1 MKKKRIKYSKKAGLP
16 PESLVY
22 TGSREASSTSI
33 EMLIYDEAGCERKTV
48 ESLPQMIKKLNPE
61 KVNLLILNNITN
73 VTLIEELGKYFHIHP
88 LMLEDVLNT
97 SHLPKAEESGD
108 QLMLTLKLFTFTENG
123 ELDHQHV
130 SFILGEYYVLVLK
143 DFENNVFSDL
153 ETRITNGK
161 SHARHKT
168 VDYLFYLLI
177 DTLVDSYY
185 HIIDEIY
192 NRIDKME
199 ERLLED
205 PRSNYIKDIYVIR
218 QSMSE
223 MRSVIYPVR
232 ESLLNI
238 VQGDYPLLTPDT
250 VGYLHDVKDHINHI
264 IQMYESGRDTL
275 SDLIELNSS
284 NINNRLNG
292 SMNLLTIITTLF
304 IPLTLIAGIYGMNFR
319 FMPELGW
326 KLGYPFAGAIMLI
339 TAGIMYLI
347 MKRKKLL

>member
-1 MKKKRIKYSKKAGLP
+1 MKKRRTKYSKKAGLP

-22 TGSREASSTSI
+22 TGSRKDSSTSI
-33 EMLIYDEAGCERKTV
+33 EMLIYNEEDCERKTA
-48 ESLPQMIKKLNPE
+48 ESLGEMKKIIKPE
-61 KVNLLILNNITN
+61 KVNLLISSSITD
-73 VTLIEELGKYFHIHP
+73 VTLIEELGKFFHIHP
-88 LMLEDVLNT
+88 LILEDVLNT

-108 QLMLTLKLFTFTENG
+108 QLLLTLKLFNFNENG
-123 ELDHQHV
+123 ELEHQHV

-143 DFENNVFSDL
+143 DFEDNIFADL
-153 ETRITNGK
+153 ETRIMNGK

-177 DTLVDSYY
+177 DTLIDSYY
-185 HIIDEIY
+185 HIIDEVY

-199 ERLLED
+199 ERLLEHSRD
-205 PRSNYIKDIYVIR
+205 NFIMDIYAIR

-232 ESLLNI
+232 ESLLNM
-238 VQGDYPLLTPDT
+238 VQGDYPLLSADT

-304 IPLTLIAGIYGMNFR
+304 IPLTLIAGIYGMNFKY
-319 FMPELGW
+319 MPELSW
-326 KLGYPFAGAIMLI
+326 KMGYPFAGAIMLI

>member
-1 MKKKRIKYSKKAGLP
+1 MKNRRIKYSRKAGLP

-22 TGSREASSTSI
+22 TGSQEASATSI
-33 EMLIYDEAGCERKTV
+33 EMLIYDEAGCERKTAD
-48 ESLPQMIKKLNPE
+48 SLPQMTKILNPE
-61 KVNLLILNNITN
+61 KVNLLIVSNLTN
-73 VTLIEELGKYFHIHP
+73 VTLIEELGKFFHIPP
-88 LMLEDVLNT
+88 LLLEDVLNT
-97 SHLPKAEESGD
+97 SHMPKAEESGD
-108 QLMLTLKLFTFTENG
+108 QLLVTLKIFSFSANG
-123 ELDHQHV
+123 ELEHQQV

-143 DFENNVFSDL
+143 DFENNLFSDL
-153 ETRITNGK
+153 ETRIMNGK

-177 DTLVDSYY
+177 DTVVDSYY
-185 HIIDEIY
+185 HIIDEVY

-199 ERLLED
+199 ERLLGA
-205 PRSNYIKDIYVIR
+205 PRGNYIMNIYAIK
-218 QSMSE
+218 QAMSE
-223 MRSVIYPVR
+223 MRSVLYPVR
-232 ESLLNI
+232 ESLLNM

-250 VGYLHDVKDHINHI
+250 VTYLHDVKDHINHI

-275 SDLIELNSS
+275 SDLIELNSA

-319 FMPELGW
+319 FMPELDW
-326 KLGYPFAGAIMLI
+326 KLGYPFAGALMLI
-339 TAGIMYLI
+339 TAGVMYFI

>member
-1 MKKKRIKYSKKAGLP
+1 MNKRRIKYSKKAGLP

-22 TGSREASSTSI
+22 TGSQKASSTSI
-33 EMLIYDEAGCERKTV
+33 EMLIYDEAGCERKTA
-48 ESLPQMIKKLNPE
+48 ETLSRMTKILNPE
-61 KVNLLILNNITN
+61 KINLLILSNITD
-73 VTLIEELGKYFHIHP
+73 VTLIENLGKFFHIHP

-108 QLMLTLKLFTFTENG
+108 QLLVTLKLFNFSEGG
-123 ELDHQHV
+123 ELEHQQV

-143 DFENNVFSDL
+143 DFENNLFSDL
-153 ETRITNGK
+153 ETRIVNGK

-177 DTLVDSYY
+177 DTLIDSYY
-185 HIIDEIY
+185 HIIDEVY

-199 ERLLED
+199 EQLLED
-205 PRSNYIKDIYVIR
+205 PRGNYIKNIYAIK
-218 QSMSE
+218 QAMSE
-223 MRSVIYPVR
+223 MRSVLYPVR
-232 ESLLNI
+232 ESLLNM

-250 VGYLHDVKDHINHI
+250 VNYLHDVKDHINHI

-275 SDLIELNSS
+275 SDLIELNSA
-284 NINNRLNG
+284 NINTRLNG

-319 FMPELGW
+319 FMPELEW
-326 KLGYPFAGAIMLI
+326 KLGYPFALTIMLI
-339 TAGIMYLI
+339 IAGILYLI